1 MVYTRMKELGQ
12 QREYWS
18 VLLGRLVF
26 CVVVVALLLWQ
37 RLGNCMVFLSLA
49 LMTAASIVHA
59 FYIKIPMYKVADM
72 FDDPDFTRLFHER
85 PEEIRDKEVADPDL
99 LDDDQITETDIDAAY
114 DFFLHGAY
122 MNFLFPRLLYLL
134 FSVVCLYGIW
144 NSIWGGDLLPF
155 GLPCPAFL
163 RFLLTAP
170 VSMIPLAILLV
181 GEGVS
186 LWIVPLLPDKE
197 KPASR

>member
-1 MVYTRMKELGQ
+1 MVYTRMKKLGQ

-18 VLLGRLVF
+18 VLLGRLAF
-26 CVVVVALLLWQ
+26 CGVVVALLLWQ
-37 RLGNCMVFLSLA
+37 RLGSSMVFLSLA

-59 FYIKIPMYKVADM
+59 FCV
-72 FDDPDFTRLFHER
+72 RLSVSNLSAELSPEEYLSLR
-85 PEEIRDKEVADPDL
+85 EVYEPIEDNMTEEEIEEEIREIDDWCRQSIAKE
-99 LDDDQITETDIDAAY
+99 
-114 DFFLHGAY
+114 FLQ
-122 MNFLFPRLLYLL
+122 LRLLYLL

-163 RFLLTAP
+163 RLLLTAP
-170 VSMIPLAILLV
+170 VSMIPLAVLLV

-186 LWIVPLLPDKE
+186 LWIVPLLPDKD

>member
-59 FYIKIPMYKVADM
+59 FFV
-72 FDDPDFTRLFHER
+72 RLSVSNLSAELSPEEYLSLR
-85 PEEIRDKEVADPDL
+85 EVYEPIEDNMTEEEIEEEIREIDDWCRHLIGKE
-99 LDDDQITETDIDAAY
+99 
-114 DFFLHGAY
+114 FLK
-122 MNFLFPRLLYLL
+122 LRLLYLL
-134 FSVVCLYGIW
+134 FSIVCLYGIW

-186 LWIVPLLPDKE
+186 LWNVPLLPDKE

>member
-59 FYIKIPMYKVADM
+59 FFV
-72 FDDPDFTRLFHER
+72 RLSVSNLSAELSPEEYLSLR
-85 PEEIRDKEVADPDL
+85 EVYEPIEDNMTEEEIEEEIREIDDWCRHLIGKE
-99 LDDDQITETDIDAAY
+99 
-114 DFFLHGAY
+114 FLK
-122 MNFLFPRLLYLL
+122 LRLLYLL
-134 FSVVCLYGIW
+134 FSIVCLYGIW

-170 VSMIPLAILLV
+170 VSMLPLAILLV

-186 LWIVPLLPDKE
+186 LWIAPLLPDQE
-197 KPASR
+197 KPEDE

>member
-12 QREYWS
+12 QREYWT

-26 CVVVVALLLWQ
+26 CGMVVALLLWQ
-37 RLGNCMVFLSLA
+37 RLGSCMVFLSLA

-59 FYIKIPMYKVADM
+59 FCVHLSVSNLSAELSPEEYLSLREVYEPIEDNMTEEEI
-72 FDDPDFTRLFHER
+72 E
-85 PEEIRDKEVADPDL
+85 EEIREIDDWCRQSIAKE
-99 LDDDQITETDIDAAY
+99 
-114 DFFLHGAY
+114 FLQ
-122 MNFLFPRLLYLL
+122 LRLLYLL

-186 LWIVPLLPDKE
+186 LWIVPLLPDQE
-197 KPASR
+197 KPADE